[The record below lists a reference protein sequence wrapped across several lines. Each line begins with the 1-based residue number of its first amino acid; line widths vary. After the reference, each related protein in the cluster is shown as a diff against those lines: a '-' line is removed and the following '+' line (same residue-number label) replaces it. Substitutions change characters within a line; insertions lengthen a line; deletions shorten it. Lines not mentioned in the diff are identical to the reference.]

1 MQEDRRRYPRV
12 NIEWPVTLQTDQGS
26 NNSVA
31 LNISGD
37 GVFMRTWYS
46 LEFYKVFGMEIN
58 GPDRIIKTM
67 GELLWANWWDPIEQ
81 DIPRGMAVRFLN
93 ISDEDREFISALVSD
108 QLKAERIN
116 RKEGGSDE

>member
-1 MQEDRRRYPRV
+1 MQEDRRRYPIV

-37 GVFMRTWYS
+37 GVLIRTWYS

-67 GELLWANWWDPIEQ
+67 GELVEPH
-81 DIPRGMAVRFLN
+81 
-93 ISDEDREFISALVSD
+93 
-108 QLKAERIN
+108 
-116 RKEGGSDE
+116 